1 MGLDTWVR
9 VKTVKDLG
17 KQSTG
22 VCSGLFGMTTKEEG
36 TQEVG
41 YFRNCWFITNL
52 LLTHSIGDTSATNVE
67 IDINC
72 IDEVEKV
79 VDKLLA
85 CEFDD
90 EGYILIPKGFSLDI
104 VKAGE
109 GTLLNEDFFLDDAEN
124 CFGLDYKLQSAKY
137 MIDEIKSLRKEDPN
151 LKLYLSYWY

>member
-9 VKTVKDLG
+9 VRTVKDLG

-22 VCSGLFGMTTKEEG
+22 VCSGLFGMTTDEEG

-52 LLTHSIGDTSATNVE
+52 LLTYSIGDTSANNVE
-67 IDINC
+67 IDVNC
-72 IDEVEKV
+72 LDEVEKI

-90 EGYILIPKGFSLDI
+90 DGYILMPKNFSLDI
-104 VKAGE
+104 KTE
-109 GTLLNEDFFLDDAEN
+109 GSTLLNEDFLDDAEN
-124 CFGLDYKLQSAKY
+124 CFGLDYKLQAAKY
-137 MIDEIKSLRKEDPN
+137 TIDEIKLLRKEDPN